1 MNSTTITIGLVV
13 LALAVGGWILLR
25 GGKEED
31 EEEVTPSGP
40 PAPHPP
46 TPANTPASGMS
57 PNGMAPG
64 GMAPNGMAPNGMPS
78 GMAPNGM
85 APNGMASAPG
95 MAPTG
100 MAPNGMASP
109 AGYGAAGATTYGAA
123 YGAGAGPA
131 VPSPMSS
138 VPAAGSTYFSSA
150 TSPLTSEG
158 HAYEVRARWQE
169 LQLRFVDDPQ
179 TAAGEAERLVDDAL
193 AGVTA
198 SLNARKDQLSTWR
211 ASGRD
216 DTEQLRAAV
225 HGYRDFLT
233 HLVGP

>member
-25 GGKEED
+25 GGKEE
-31 EEEVTPSGP
+31 EEDLETSSAP
-40 PAPHPP
+40 PAAPRPP
-46 TPANTPASGMS
+46 AQAGTVATAGVQQ
-57 PNGMAPG
+57 
-64 GMAPNGMAPNGMPS
+64 
-78 GMAPNGM
+78 
-85 APNGMASAPG
+85 APG
-95 MAPTG
+95 MQPGMQQVPGMQQMPGVQQAP
-100 MAPNGMASP
+100 
-109 AGYGAAGATTYGAA
+109 AAGMPQPGMPT
-123 YGAGAGPA
+123 A
-131 VPSPMSS
+131 VPGAPMSS
-138 VPAAGSTYFSSA
+138 VPAFGGGYGGGGGYGAPAAPAPAGYGAGYSPTAPLSTES
-150 TSPLTSEG
+150 
-158 HAYEVRARWQE
+158 HVYEVRTRWQE

-225 HGYRDFLT
+225 HGYRDFLN